1 MSVSAQDKARMDA
14 PRDWSELADAHPF
27 ARFLGLRILLRDGQ
41 FDCLLPYNKMLIG
54 NPVLPAL
61 HGGAVAG
68 FMECAGMLFLLWHR
82 DSEVLPQT
90 INFSID
96 YLRSGR
102 PEDTHARVL
111 MVKHGQRVA
120 HLSVEAWQSE
130 PDKLIAVGR
139 GNFLL
144 NPATTQ
150 TNQS

>member
-1 MSVSAQDKARMDA
+1 MNNLAGDMARQDA
-14 PRDWSELADAHPF
+14 PRDWSELTDAHPF
-27 ARFLGLRILLRDGQ
+27 ARFLGLRIQVRDGQ
-41 FDCLLPYNKMLIG
+41 FDCLLPYREMLIG

-82 DSEVLPQT
+82 DSEDLPQT
-90 INFSID
+90 IDFSVD

-102 PEDTHARVL
+102 PEDTHARVF

-144 NPATTQ
+144 RPAAPEPNST
-150 TNQS
+150 